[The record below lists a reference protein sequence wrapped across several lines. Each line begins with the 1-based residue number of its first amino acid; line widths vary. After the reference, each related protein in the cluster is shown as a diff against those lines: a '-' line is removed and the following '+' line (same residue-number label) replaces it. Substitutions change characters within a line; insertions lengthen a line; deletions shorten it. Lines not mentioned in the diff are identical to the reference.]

1 MIAVGCAA
9 AWVASARHDVE
20 DSVGDPAHR
29 VAQPQPKQRGHLVV
43 SRPARPQPP
52 SEVLPDPVDE
62 AALQRAV
69 HVLVGDQRPEAAV
82 GDVFGQAVQAG
93 EQAVALLFGE
103 QPGSKQHLRVG
114 L

>member
-1 MIAVGCAA
+1 MRGRL
-9 AWVASARHDVE
+9 SGQRSHDVK
-20 DSVGDPAHR
+20 DTVGDPTHR

-43 SRPARPQPP
+43 SRPARPQPAA
-52 SEVLPDPVDE
+52 EVLPDAVDQ

-82 GDVFGQAVQAG
+82 GDILGKAVQAG
-93 EQAVALLFGE
+93 EQAIALLLGQ
-103 QPGSKQHLRVG
+103 QPGPKQYPRVR